1 MILGLDTT
9 TTFLHLALVEGEKT
23 WTKRVM
29 VGAGRSQSSALLPGI
44 QELMAGA
51 DRGPEALKGVVVCV
65 GPGGFTSLRIGVA
78 TAEGLALT
86 GLPTWGFSA
95 FELRARALRA
105 AGFSEPVW
113 ILLDGQ
119 RSEVFAQF
127 WAEDP
132 REAACK
138 HPLETLPV
146 LLQGKPWW
154 TPGEFAAKA
163 ESSAG
168 YPPVVLA
175 DEGAVMLAGL
185 VTLCRELPQKPAEAP
200 LVPFYLRETD
210 AEVNF
215 PEASRHLS
223 DALRQGHAR

>member
-9 TTFLHLALVEGEKT
+9 TTFLHLAVVEVGKA
-23 WTKRVM
+23 WTKRVA
-29 VGAGRSQSSALLPGI
+29 VGVARSQSSALLPSV
-44 QELMAGA
+44 QALMAEAGQ
-51 DRGPEALKGVVVCV
+51 GPEALEGVVVCV

-86 GLPTWGFSA
+86 GLLTWGFSA
-95 FELRARALRA
+95 FELRARALRT
-105 AGFSEPVW
+105 AGFKEPLW

-119 RSEVFAQF
+119 RGEVFAQF
-127 WAEDP
+127 WAEGPQD
-132 REAACK
+132 AACK
-138 HPLETLPV
+138 HPLETLPE

-154 TPGEFAAKA
+154 TPQEFIAKA
-163 ESSAG
+163 EPCAG
-168 YPPVVLA
+168 YAPLALA
-175 DEGAVMLAGL
+175 DEGAVTLAGL
-185 VTLCRELPQKPAEAP
+185 VALCRELPQRPAEAP

-215 PEASRHLS
+215 PEASRHLT

>member
-1 MILGLDTT
+1 MFLGLDSTT
-9 TTFLHLALVEGEKT
+9 EMLHLALVEGESA
-23 WTKRVM
+23 WSRRV
-29 VGAGRSQSSALLPGI
+29 VGGIGRSHSGSLLPTLN
-44 QELMAGA
+44 ELMA
-51 DRGPEALKGVVVCV
+51 EAQRTPGDLRGVVACV

-95 FELRARALRA
+95 FELRARALRT
-105 AGFSEPVW
+105 AGQRGPIW

-119 RSEVFAQF
+119 RNEVFAQR
-127 WAEDP
+127 WDGEPLAP
-132 REAACK
+132 ACK
-138 HPLETLPV
+138 HPLAELPA
-146 LLQGKPWW
+146 LLQGQAWW
-154 TPGEFAAKA
+154 APGTFIAKA
-163 ESSAG
+163 SAAADS
-168 YPPVVLA
+168 PSLNLA
-175 DEGAVMLAGL
+175 DEGASTLAGL
-185 VTLCRELPQKPAEAP
+185 TQLCRELPQRPPESP